1 MDNDTKNVIAFKIQL
16 LKTYIMGMFPKKFC
30 QIFDGDYVNRYF
42 YYSRGNNVP
51 MPKGQ
56 AITVSYLNKLVHDV
70 IYISADNVDLE
81 LDDYVFVN
89 GKFKVG
95 DIRAVANFRNEVV
108 KCCQVPSKVTIST
121 TVDKMTML
129 HKQFSMTVASDRIDI
144 TFIPRK
150 RDLEHFPTINVPCK
164 SIILA
169 TPYVITEEDKQI
181 IKSTYNIFPTFD
193 KMVTVKKQ
201 QNRLETSQMLVD
213 AVKNI

>member
-30 QIFDGDYVNRYF
+30 QIFDDDHVNRYF
-42 YYSRGNNVP
+42 YYSRGNSQI
-51 MPKGQ
+51 PKGK

-81 LDDYVFVN
+81 LDDYVFEN

-129 HKQFSMTVASDRIDI
+129 HKQFSMTVAADRIDI

-193 KMVTVKKQ
+193 KMVSVKKQ